1 LRAKALSMMALEPAS
16 PKEIAAAMGM
26 PVANVAYHV
35 RELEKAGLIELVE
48 RKRRRGAIEHFYLAT
63 VITDEQSAALDR
75 ETREMVSNL
84 ILQTLIGDAA
94 LAADAG
100 TLDERP
106 DSHYSHIPLV
116 LDEQGW
122 DELKAIFAKALEA
135 AMTAQR
141 ESVDRLEA
149 AGREPDLYASAGL
162 LLFEMPAPDSAG
174 PQA

>member
-1 LRAKALSMMALEPAS
+1 MMALRPAS
-16 PKEIAAAMGM
+16 PKEIAAAMGI

-48 RKRRRGAIEHFYLAT
+48 RKRRRGATEHFYLAT
-63 VITDEQSAALDR
+63 VISDEQSAALDR

-84 ILQTLIGDAA
+84 ILQTVVGDAA

-100 TLDERP
+100 TLDARA

-122 DELKAIFAKALEA
+122 EELKGIFAAALEA
-135 AMTAQR
+135 AMKAHR

-149 AGREPDLYASAGL
+149 DGREPDLYASASL
-162 LLFEMPAPDSAG
+162 LLFEMPAPG
-174 PQA
+174 QAAEHP